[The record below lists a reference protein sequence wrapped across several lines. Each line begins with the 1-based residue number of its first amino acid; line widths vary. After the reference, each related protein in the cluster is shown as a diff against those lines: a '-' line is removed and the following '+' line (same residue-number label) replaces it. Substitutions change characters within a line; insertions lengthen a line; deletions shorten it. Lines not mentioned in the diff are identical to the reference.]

1 MSGAKDPA
9 VDRFEGC
16 LLGLAV
22 GDALGTPLEFTPQ
35 HAVVPIGGM
44 VGGGPFH
51 LNAGQWTDDTSM
63 ALCLAE
69 SLLAVGGFDARDQ
82 LDRYVRWWRKGEN
95 SSTGVCFD
103 IGNTTAA
110 ALHRFEQTGTT
121 EAIPDARAAGNGSL
135 MRLAPV
141 PMRYAADP
149 GTAEAMAAASSR
161 TTHAADE
168 PVDACRY
175 FGRLLVDALGG
186 APKEALLA
194 PPAMALVPTIAE
206 VANGSFKHK
215 QPPEIVGAGH
225 VVRTLEAA
233 LWAFH
238 TTGTFRDGALAAV
251 NLGDDADTTGAVY
264 GQIAGAFYRAGGIP
278 AEWLDVLHERERI
291 RDLARQLHAA
301 ASPLPRGSGLA

>member
-1 MSGAKDPA
+1 MSGTPTTL
-9 VDRFEGC
+9 DRFEGC

-35 HAVVPIGGM
+35 HAVLPIGGM
-44 VGGGPFH
+44 VGGGPFN
-51 LNAGQWTDDTSM
+51 LKPGQWTDDTSM

-69 SLLAVGGFDARDQ
+69 SLLAVGGLDARDQ
-82 LDRYVRWWRKGEN
+82 LERYVRWWRHGEN

-103 IGNTTAA
+103 IGNATSA
-110 ALHRFEQTGTT
+110 ALRRFEQTS
-121 EAIPDARAAGNGSL
+121 AVDALPDPRAAGNGSL

-141 PMRYAADP
+141 PMRWAPDP
-149 GTAEAMAAASSR
+149 ATAEAMAAASSR

-175 FGRLLVDALGG
+175 FARLLVAALGG
-186 APKEALLA
+186 APKNALLA
-194 PPAMALVPTIAE
+194 PPSMSLVPTIAE
-206 VANGSFKHK
+206 VANGSFKRK
-215 QPPEIVGAGH
+215 QPPEIAGRGH

-238 TTGTFRDGALAAV
+238 TTETFGDGALAAV

-264 GQIAGAFYRAGGIP
+264 GQLAGAFYGATGIP
-278 AEWLDVLHERERI
+278 TEWLAVLHERERV
-291 RDLARQLHAA
+291 RDLARQLHAMSFRA
-301 ASPLPRGSGLA
+301 